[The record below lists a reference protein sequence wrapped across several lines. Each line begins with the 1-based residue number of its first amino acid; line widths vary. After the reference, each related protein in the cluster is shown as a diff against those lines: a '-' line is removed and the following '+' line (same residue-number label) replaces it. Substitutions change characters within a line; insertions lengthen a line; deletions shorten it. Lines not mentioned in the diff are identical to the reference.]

1 MTARIII
8 VGAPRSGSGK
18 TTITL
23 GLLRAFR
30 RRGLVVRAAKAG
42 PDYIDPAF
50 HAAATGTSSVNLDS
64 WAMSPELL
72 GALLGQAAAG
82 ADLLV
87 IEAAMGLF
95 DGVGDVAG
103 RRGAA
108 ADLAAR
114 FGIPVALV
122 LDVTGQGQTVG
133 AVACGFVHYD
143 PAVSIAGV
151 IANRVASP
159 RHRSLAAQSV
169 AGIGLRL
176 LGALMRDGAPNLP
189 ERHLGLV
196 QAREHA
202 NLDALLEGLADA
214 IERDLDLD
222 AILDAARTLQVV
234 PSAVPVAALP
244 PPGQRIALAW
254 DEGFS
259 FVYPHMLREWR
270 DAGAEVVPFSPLADE
285 APPFDCDICWLP
297 GGYPELHAGTLAS
310 ASRFLSGLRAFA
322 GDRPVHGE
330 CGGFMVLGQSIEDAA
345 GTTHQMA
352 GLMDHRTS
360 FARRKLN
367 LGYREA
373 TLLADCPLG
382 SQGTV
387 LRGHEFHYATITP
400 GDEAPLA
407 LLADGLGTPLG
418 AAGGRRGSVTGT
430 FFHAIARQAV

>member
-1 MTARIII
+1 MTCRAIII
-8 VGAPRSGSGK
+8 GAPRSGSGK

-30 RRGLVVRAAKAG
+30 RRGLAVRAAKAG

-50 HAAATGTSSVNLDS
+50 HAAATGTPSVNLDS
-64 WAMSPELL
+64 WAMPP
-72 GALLGQAAAG
+72 ALLESLLSQAGEG

-95 DGVGDVAG
+95 DGVGEIAG

-122 LDVTGQGQTVG
+122 LDISGQGQTVG

-143 PAVSIAGV
+143 PSVRMAGV
-151 IANRVASP
+151 IANRVASA
-159 RHRSLAAQSV
+159 RHRMLAEQAV
-169 AGIGLRL
+169 TGIGLPL
-176 LGALMRDGAPNLP
+176 LGALMRDGAPHLP

-196 QAREHA
+196 QAREHD
-202 NLDALLEGLADA
+202 NLEVLLESLADA

-222 AILDAARTLQVV
+222 AIFGAAVT
-234 PSAVPVAALP
+234 VPVAPTPSPSPALP

-254 DEGFS
+254 DEAFS
-259 FVYPHMLREWR
+259 FAYPHMLREWR
-270 DAGAEVVPFSPLADE
+270 DAGAEIIVFSPLADE
-285 APPFDCDICWLP
+285 APPADCDICWLP
-297 GGYPELHAGTLAS
+297 GGYPELHAGRLAA
-310 ASRFLSGLRAFA
+310 ASHFLSGLRSFA
-322 GDRPVHGE
+322 QDHPVHGE
-330 CGGFMVLGQSIEDAA
+330 CGGFMVLGQSIEDAS
-345 GTTHQMA
+345 GQTHAMA

-373 TLLADCPLG
+373 NLLSDCALG
-382 SQGTV
+382 RKGTI

-400 GDEAPLA
+400 GSDAPLA
-407 LLADGLGTPLG
+407 MLTDGLGNPLG
-418 AAGGRRGSVTGT
+418 PAGGLYGRVTGT
-430 FFHAIARQAV
+430 FFHAIARQPA

>member
-1 MTARIII
+1 MTARVIII
-8 VGAPRSGSGK
+8 GAPRSGSGK

-50 HAAATGTSSVNLDS
+50 HAAATGTPSVNLDS
-64 WAMSPELL
+64 WAMPPELL
-72 GALLGQAAAG
+72 ASLLANATKDT
-82 ADLLV
+82 DLLI

-95 DGVGDVAG
+95 DGVGETQG

-114 FGIPVALV
+114 FGIPTALV

-143 PAVSIAGV
+143 PAVRIAGV
-151 IANRVASP
+151 IANRVASA
-159 RHRSLAAQSV
+159 RHRNLAEVSV
-169 AGIGLRL
+169 TGIGLPL

-196 QAREHA
+196 QAREHD
-202 NLDALLEGLADA
+202 NLEQLLESLADSV
-214 IERDLDLD
+214 ERDLDLD
-222 AILDAARTLQVV
+222 AIYAAAGMLSETTGSDPV
-234 PSAVPVAALP
+234 SAMP

-254 DEGFS
+254 DEAFS
-259 FVYPHMLREWR
+259 FAYPHMLHEWR
-270 DAGAEVVPFSPLADE
+270 EAGAEIRLFSPIADE
-285 APPFDCDICWLP
+285 APSPDCDICWLP
-297 GGYPELHAGTLAS
+297 GGYPELHAGTLA
-310 ASRFLSGLRAFA
+310 AAPNFLAGLRVFA
-322 GDRPVHGE
+322 ETKPVHGE

-345 GTTHQMA
+345 GQTHVMA
-352 GLMDHRTS
+352 GLMGHRTS
-360 FARRKLN
+360 FAKRKLN

-373 TLLADCPLG
+373 TLVADSPLG
-382 SQGTV
+382 SAGTI

-400 GDEAPLA
+400 GGDPPIATLV
-407 LLADGLGTPLG
+407 DGLGNQLG
-418 AAGGRRGSVTGT
+418 PAGGRRGTVTGT
-430 FFHAIARQAV
+430 FFHAIARQSL

>member
-1 MTARIII
+1 MTARVII

-50 HAAATGTSSVNLDS
+50 HAAATGTASVNLDS
-64 WAMSPELL
+64 WAMPPEYL
-72 GALLGQAAAG
+72 GALLQQAAEG

-108 ADLAAR
+108 ADIAAR
-114 FGIPVALV
+114 FGIKVALV

-143 PAVSIAGV
+143 PAVGIAGV
-151 IANRVASP
+151 IANRVAST
-159 RHRSLAAQSV
+159 RHRNLAERSV
-169 AGIGLRL
+169 TGIGLPL

-202 NLDALLEGLADA
+202 NLEVLLESLADA

-222 AILDAARTLQVV
+222 AILDAATPLRMI
-234 PSAVPVAALP
+234 PSPAPVAALP

-254 DEGFS
+254 DEAFS

-270 DAGAEVVPFSPLADE
+270 DAGAEIARFSPLADE
-285 APPFDCDICWLP
+285 APAHDCDICWLP
-297 GGYPELHAGTLAS
+297 GGYPELRAGRLAS
-310 ASRFLSGLRAFA
+310 ASHFLSGLRSFA
-322 GDRPVHGE
+322 QHRPVHGE

-345 GTTHQMA
+345 GTAHEMV

-373 TLLADCPLG
+373 TLLIDCPLG
-382 SQGTV
+382 PQGTV

-400 GDEAPLA
+400 GEDAPLA
-407 LLADGLGTPLG
+407 MLADGLGQPLG
-418 AAGGRRGSVTGT
+418 AAGGQRELVTGT
-430 FFHAIARQAV
+430 FFHAIARQAG